1 MTERGLSVRGL
12 SVRGVTVRFG
22 GVLALDGI
30 DMDVGAGEIV
40 GLIGP
45 NGAGKS
51 TLVNCVGGQLDPASG
66 TVSLDGGALDGL
78 APFRRAR
85 RGVGRTFQR
94 IAVFPELTAREHLFV
109 ALRAHSGGTTWSRL
123 VDRARPNPDEAARI
137 DATLELVGLRDRAGV
152 PVSTLPLGVCRLV
165 EIARALVGEPRV
177 LLADEPSSGL
187 DPRESATL
195 ATVLRSLADRSVG
208 VLLVEH
214 DLSMVRAVCDRVVV
228 LDVGRVI
235 ARGRFE
241 EVMADPEVRRAY
253 LGEVA

>member
-1 MTERGLSVRGL
+1 M
-12 SVRGVTVRFG
+12 TVRFG
-22 GVLALDGI
+22 GVTALDGI
-30 DMDVGAGEIV
+30 DLDVAAGEIV

-66 TVSLDGGALDGL
+66 TVSLDGGTIDGL

-85 RGVGRTFQR
+85 LGIGRTFQR

-109 ALRAHSGGTTWSRL
+109 ALRARSGGTTWSRL
-123 VDRARPNPDEAARI
+123 VDRARPNRDEAARI
-137 DATLELVGLRDRAGV
+137 DATLELVGLRDRAGA
-152 PVSTLPLGVCRLV
+152 PVSTLPLGACRLV
-165 EIARALVGEPRV
+165 EIARALVGDPRV

-195 ATVLRSLADRSVG
+195 ASVLRSLPDRGVG

-214 DLSMVRAVCDRVVV
+214 DLSMVQAVCDRVVV

-235 ARGRFE
+235 ARGRFD